1 MGFVLF
7 FFRLAVESC
16 VFRRKAQGMRGIP
29 GYPVVDFEPER
40 NRLTYGF
47 KEQCTVILDLPHIA
61 VCIQN

>member
-40 NRLTYGF
+40 DYLTDGF
-47 KEQCTVILDLPHIA
+47 KEQRA
-61 VCIQN
+61 VF